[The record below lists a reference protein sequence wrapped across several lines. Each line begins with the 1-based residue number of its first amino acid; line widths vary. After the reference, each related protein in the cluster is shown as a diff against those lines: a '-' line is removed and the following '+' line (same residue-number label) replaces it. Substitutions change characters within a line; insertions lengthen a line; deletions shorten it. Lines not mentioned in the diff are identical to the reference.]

1 MSEYTEKLNDK
12 ANDMYE
18 VLPEDDN
25 YREELVNIVQSFR
38 NFDEALDSFIQLH
51 GFYGNIHD
59 TEEKVTFLRER
70 FQTAGVPVPR
80 GLRDWYLKHKKIDK
94 QTAIQL
100 CFAFDL
106 TVDEAQDFLRRIYLK
121 RTFDYHN
128 PKELLLYFA
137 LLHKCKYSEVEP
149 LLKAME
155 VPKDLPMPENDVL
168 FTSVIIEDV
177 KTCSTI
183 NDVYEYILNNPE
195 QFGYN
200 NATAYKYI
208 KARWDDIRG
217 PQGLAA
223 KEERQFDYVF
233 HEDIVNNTRVSKGS
247 RSKKESSN
255 WGLYLQIVGLKG
267 QDLSKFETDRSIKPI
282 MRNNELIHPLVEDS
296 FPDRDGLEKV
306 LNGKHV
312 SEERVRKLL
321 ILVVFYWYWV
331 KKELESR
338 SLVIN
343 PSSADYQDFIA
354 LVNRTLGD
362 SNYPELYAGN
372 PYDWIILYA
381 SLDEENPLRLFRR
394 LMYELLMSKKELL
407 SEEIDQ

>member
-1 MSEYTEKLNDK
+1 MAEVKL
-12 ANDMYE
+12 
-18 VLPEDDN
+18 
-25 YREELVNIVQSFR
+25 
-38 NFDEALDSFIQLH
+38 
-51 GFYGNIHD
+51 
-59 TEEKVTFLRER
+59 
-70 FQTAGVPVPR
+70 
-80 GLRDWYLKHKKIDK
+80 
-94 QTAIQL
+94 
-100 CFAFDL
+100 
-106 TVDEAQDFLRRIYLK
+106 
-121 RTFDYHN
+121 
-128 PKELLLYFA
+128 
-137 LLHKCKYSEVEP
+137 
-149 LLKAME
+149 
-155 VPKDLPMPENDVL
+155 
-168 FTSVIIEDV
+168 
-177 KTCSTI
+177 
-183 NDVYEYILNNPE
+183 
-195 QFGYN
+195 
-200 NATAYKYI
+200 
-208 KARWDDIRG
+208 
-217 PQGLAA
+217 
-223 KEERQFDYVF
+223 
-233 HEDIVNNTRVSKGS
+233 EDIVNNTRVSKGS